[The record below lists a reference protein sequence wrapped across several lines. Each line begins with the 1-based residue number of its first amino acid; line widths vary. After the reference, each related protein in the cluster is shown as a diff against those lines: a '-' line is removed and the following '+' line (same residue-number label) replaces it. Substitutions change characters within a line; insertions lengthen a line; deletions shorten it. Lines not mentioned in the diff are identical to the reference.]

1 MGLAA
6 GKWKVE
12 KTPLLGSLGI
22 YAVPA
27 WRHERPMIDSD
38 PGYSE
43 NREET
48 GIRLVPEHIA
58 GNTLCKTNGARRC
71 PMN

>member
-6 GKWKVE
+6 SKWKVE

-27 WRHERPMIDSD
+27 WRHERPIIDSD
-38 PGYSE
+38 PGYRE
-43 NREET
+43 NWAEKGKGCFRNTSPETHYAKRTERED
-48 GIRLVPEHIA
+48 VQ
-58 GNTLCKTNGARRC
+58 
-71 PMN
+71 

>member
-27 WRHERPMIDSD
+27 WRHERAMIDTD
-38 PGYSE
+38 PGYRE
-43 NREET
+43 NRQET
-48 GIRLVPEHIA
+48 GKGLFPEYIA
-58 GNTLCKTNGARRC
+58 GNTLCKMNGA
-71 PMN
+71 